1 MELQEIPG
9 IGEASRRPGTRLQG
23 THGKTIGF
31 RSLVIESPK
40 LDPASPPK
48 PQKKQSTKRMRRT
61 RGRTALVDEFGD
73 GLNLGQ
79 LPTVINVLWRNY
91 LKLPVSH
98 DSKFQVL
105 ALNVLWMAIE
115 LEVEGGAAGWGRMP
129 VFGCTPVFRV
139 FRGSRWSGMALGIYP
154 AGMDLFANLPPG
166 QSDAVAGNGPGLV
179 TILQEIRRKS
189 HDSEGLLGEDAFVWC
204 SLRT

>member
-79 LPTVINVLWRNY
+79 LPTVIN
-91 LKLPVSH
+91 
-98 DSKFQVL
+98 
-105 ALNVLWMAIE
+105 E
-115 LEVEGGAAGWGRMP
+115 E
-129 VFGCTPVFRV
+129 
-139 FRGSRWSGMALGIYP
+139 
-154 AGMDLFANLPPG
+154 
-166 QSDAVAGNGPGLV
+166 
-179 TILQEIRRKS
+179 TI
-189 HDSEGLLGEDAFVWC
+189 
-204 SLRT
+204 